1 MYSNKISR
9 TDVLNKMGHVFERY
23 RFLTRSKS
31 FKQEQ
36 IQTID
41 YHLTEI
47 MKVLNDS

>member
-23 RFLTRSKS
+23 RFLTRTKS